1 MCVGW
6 ADVAYAVDLRRAL
19 PTVRC
24 GIVDSVPVDRCP
36 SRQSRRGMCP
46 RTAESV
52 RYSRV
57 ANCARNRTRLLK
69 KLYNLMEI
77 KRLCFNSSV
86 VAGAA

>member
-1 MCVGW
+1 MCAGW

-46 RTAESV
+46 RTAEPSGTV
-52 RYSRV
+52 ES

-69 KLYNLMEI
+69 KLYNLM
-77 KRLCFNSSV
+77 
-86 VAGAA
+86 